1 MPWPNQRVCG
11 GVKSVEMGRVC
22 GRSPVGKQGDIRRR
36 ALERASEFLV
46 KLPRC
51 RRGRCRL
58 KKRALIL
65 V

>member
-1 MPWPNQRVCG
+1 
-11 GVKSVEMGRVC
+11 VEMGRVC